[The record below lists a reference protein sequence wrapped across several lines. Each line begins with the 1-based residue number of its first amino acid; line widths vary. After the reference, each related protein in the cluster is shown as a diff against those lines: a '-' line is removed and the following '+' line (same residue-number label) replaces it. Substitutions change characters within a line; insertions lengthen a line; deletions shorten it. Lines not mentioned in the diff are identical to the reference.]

1 MDTMDEV
8 TKLIQI
14 ISDMSEQE
22 LTTANEIVDEII
34 KYKYKDEDSISQV
47 FDRMLS
53 IEFIDMDELKKPYY
67 KLLKYV
73 RKIDKDLA
81 DDYEKF
87 FIEKFTD
94 DEEDDFD
101 MQCI

>member
-1 MDTMDEV
+1 MNDNKDELMN
-8 TKLIQI
+8 LIEI
-14 ISDMSEQE
+14 ISDMNVRE
-22 LTTANEIVDEII
+22 LSDVNDLIDEIV
-34 KYKYKDEDSISQV
+34 KYKYQDEHSISCV

-53 IEFIDMDELKKPYY
+53 IEFIDEDSLKKPYY

-81 DDYEKF
+81 DDYEQF

-94 DEEDDFD
+94 EEENFD
-101 MQCI
+101 I